1 MLLVAVIKFLMSLSL
16 EEQVVAVVTVVA
28 VEREVSVRELFQQI
42 HTILQDLL

>member
-1 MLLVAVIKFLMSLSL
+1 MLLEAVIKFLMSLSL

-42 HTILQDLL
+42 RTILQDLL